1 MAIFVVQEHHAT
13 RRHWDFR
20 LEIGGVLRSWA
31 VPKGPSLDPR
41 QRRLAI
47 EVPDH
52 SLEHASYE
60 GIIPEGVYGAGPVL
74 IWDRGTFE
82 PDSEDAEA
90 SLRDGEL
97 GFRLEGRV
105 LNGEFALAR
114 MRGPGRERSWLLIK
128 KRDAYAR
135 DGWETP
141 SLLTPEALAR
151 LEVKTPACAAV
162 RRRAVVTRMKPGPRR
177 ESARKKQVS
186 LGKIRTPAS

>member
-20 LEIGGVLRSWA
+20 LEIGGVLKSWA

-52 SLEHASYE
+52 GLEHASYE

-82 PDSEDAEA
+82 PVSADAEA

-97 GFRLEGRV
+97 SFRLKGGI
-105 LNGEFALAR
+105 LNGEFILAR
-114 MRGPGRERSWLLIK
+114 MRWPGRERSWLLVK

-135 DGWETP
+135 DGLETP
-141 SLLTPEALAR
+141 SLLTPEALRR
-151 LEVKTPACAAV
+151 LELKTPACAAE
-162 RRRAVVTRMKPGPRR
+162 PGPTRQSR
-177 ESARKKQVS
+177 PRSAARKKQVS
-186 LGKIRTPAS
+186 LGKVRTPAS